1 MKKVFL
7 CISLVLVA
15 AYMLAA
21 FIWTGKSFQKERCE
35 GVRVIVEQRDTVQFV
50 TPELIVNELVRMKI
64 DPKGTLLSEI
74 DTEGI
79 EEAFK
84 KKDYVEDAQCYLKS
98 DNNVVIDIVPIQP
111 VVRLFADSSSYY
123 MNREGKLVATDERFF
138 VDLPVLSG
146 NFSDNFPA
154 TRLLPMIDYIEG
166 NPVLRDL
173 VSSIEVSDSN
183 NIFIIP
189 NIAGHV
195 VNMGTADGYES
206 KFAKLLRMYREVLP
220 VKGWDM
226 YDTIGVKWDHQI
238 VAKKRRGGSRLN
250 VAEYLPEEDESA
262 PDMETVMT
270 SSGNKVKDNI

>member
-1 MKKVFL
+1 
-7 CISLVLVA
+7 
-15 AYMLAA
+15 MLAA

-64 DPKGTLLSEI
+64 DPKGKLLSEI

-166 NPVLRDL
+166 TPVLRDL

-226 YDTIGVKWDHQI
+226 YDTISVKWDHQI